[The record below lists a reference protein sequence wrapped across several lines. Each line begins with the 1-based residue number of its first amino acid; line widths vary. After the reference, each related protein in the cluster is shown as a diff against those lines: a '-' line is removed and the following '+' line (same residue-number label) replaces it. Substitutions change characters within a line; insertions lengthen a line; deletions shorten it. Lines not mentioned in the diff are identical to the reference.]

1 MDKILFWII
10 FFASLTRVI
19 PRLPSFPEV
28 FYYGS
33 FLGCFAWMIFRGGMK
48 VSCKYLFF
56 LSAIFFSIWLNDI
69 PSFFRV
75 WFRVIAFLSLVFLVG
90 PFFMND
96 RLVRMR
102 RLLFVRVLFAL
113 RWVVLISFVLH
124 FIAPQIVI
132 GMTGF
137 NGLTNHSMLLSPLA
151 GICVIYGIYRFYLS
165 ETVFERYKEIVCTVI
180 SFLVLIMAGSRGALA
195 ATLVGIFFFYIR
207 LYRHRM
213 GRLIKVVVFLFLLAI
228 STSFIWWP
236 YTERIRQKMDSS
248 EEAGSVTSS
257 RDMMW
262 RERIREFEAY
272 PFFGVGFASFNMDY
286 IQTEHTINRQ
296 TGTVEPGTS
305 WLFLLSSLGL
315 YGFLSFLL
323 PVSYVLYILYKDSGT
338 GLNGGLA
345 GSLMALFFTHMLVE
359 GYVISSGAFLCFFF
373 WLLLSECEQILKQR
387 NSKFSTI

>member
-10 FFASLTRVI
+10 FFASLTRLI
-19 PRLPSFPEV
+19 PRLPAFPDV

-33 FLGCFAWMIFRGGMK
+33 FLGCFIWIIFRGGIKM
-48 VSCKYLFF
+48 SWKYLFF
-56 LSAIFFSIWLNDI
+56 LSAILFSIWLNDI
-69 PSFFRV
+69 PTFFRV
-75 WFRVIAFLSLVFLVG
+75 WFRVIAFFSIVFLVG

-96 RLVRMR
+96 RLVCMR

-113 RWVVLISFVLH
+113 RWVVLISFFLN
-124 FIAPQIVI
+124 FIAPQLVI
-132 GMTGF
+132 GRTGF
-137 NGLTNHSMLLSPLA
+137 SGLTNHSMLLSPVA
-151 GICVIYGIYRFYLS
+151 GICALYGLYRFYLS
-165 ETVFERYKEIVCTVI
+165 ETVLERYKEIVCTGI
-180 SFLVLIMAGSRGALA
+180 SFLVLIMAGSRGALV
-195 ATLVGIFFFYIR
+195 ATLVGVAFFYVR
-207 LYRHRM
+207 LYKHHMR
-213 GRLIKVVVFLFLLAI
+213 RLVKVTVFLLLLAV
-228 STSFIWWP
+228 STSSIWWP
-236 YTERIRQKMDSS
+236 YTERLRQKMESS
-248 EEAGSVTSS
+248 EEAGSVTST

-338 GLNGGLA
+338 GLNGVLA
-345 GSLMALFFTHMLVE
+345 GSLMALFFTHMLIE
-359 GYVISSGAFLCFFF
+359 GYIISSGAFLCFFF
-373 WLLLSECEQILKQR
+373 WLLLSECEQILKKR
-387 NSKFSTI
+387 NYKYSTI